1 MTDAP
6 DPRIGTTL
14 EGRYRISDRLAAGG
28 MGVVYKGELTAIGKP
43 VAVKFLH
50 DALTLIPDVVKRF
63 GREAQAMSKL
73 AHPNLVSVLDS
84 GLDRG
89 TPFLAPRGQGFWDGY
104 MVSMTS
110 QPIEIGDELY
120 FYHGGSQIHHDWWCG
135 PPEGID
141 HDDLELRR
149 WVPDDAAVLHEVII
163 RNVDHLRP
171 RMPWIAA
178 EPLVVADRRDLIEK
192 WELAWRAGGDAV
204 FAIRRDGVALGA
216 CGLHRRLGPGGLEI
230 GYWVDVD
237 HQRQGIATAATEA
250 LTNLAFTVSDI
261 DRVEIHHD
269 VTNLASAR
277 IPQKLGYVRLLDL
290 VGVERALAPADIGTD
305 CVWRVTRVDW
315 ATLSKEHR

>member
-1 MTDAP
+1 VSQDEVM
-6 DPRIGTTL
+6 DPL
-14 EGRYRISDRLAAGG
+14 PA
-28 MGVVYKGELTAIGKP
+28 
-43 VAVKFLH
+43 
-50 DALTLIPDVVKRF
+50 
-63 GREAQAMSKL
+63 
-73 AHPNLVSVLDS
+73 
-84 GLDRG
+84 
-89 TPFLAPRGQGFWDGY
+89 
-104 MVSMTS
+104 
-110 QPIEIGDELY
+110 
-120 FYHGGSQIHHDWWCG
+120 
-135 PPEGID
+135 GID

-149 WVPDDAAVLHEVII
+149 WVPDDAAVLHELII

-237 HQRQGIATAATEA
+237 QQGQGIATAATEA
-250 LTNLAFTVSDI
+250 LTNLAFTLPEI

-277 IPQKLGYVRLLDL
+277 IPQKLGYVRLPDL
-290 VGVERALAPADIGTD
+290 VGVERVLAPADTGTD
-305 CVWRVTRVDW
+305 CVWRVTREDW
-315 ATLSKEHR
+315 VGFSRGNR